1 MQNQRLRS
9 VFTLSACTVALA
21 LAPVGADDIRFERI
35 LDGYANG
42 VSDDGTVVVGE
53 RFGLE
58 AFIWTLAGGLVDI
71 GGVTGISAGADGSRI
86 AGNSSSIFGESAARY
101 NATTGTWSSF
111 GGLGPTGCDSS
122 LSSAYDLS
130 SDGTKAVGLG
140 WNGCS
145 ASAFLWTEGE
155 GMTQLSQLGPFSSR
169 ADTISGDGTVIGG
182 WDEASNGGRRAAVWE
197 FDSASGDW
205 VESLVLTG
213 TAGNAEGYGEV
224 NGSNGDGS
232 ILVGMADGSSS
243 ATSGAFVLREDTGFE
258 LIGLMPSSQFPVVG
272 GALDV
277 TEDGS
282 TIIGF
287 QREGAGGFSSFEAT
301 YWTEETGLVPLKD
314 HLNALGAGIP
324 AGFTLAAAQS
334 ISDDGRVICGWGY
347 EDVIFFADA
356 WIVVLPAE
364 DVPCPADFN
373 GDGTVDGADLT
384 LLLVAWGT
392 SDAAIDLDGNGT
404 VDGADLTLF
413 LSEWGDCG

>member
-1 MQNQRLRS
+1 MQNHLPRS
-9 VFTLSACTVALA
+9 IFLSTCTAALA

-35 LDGYANG
+35 PDGYANG

-58 AFIWTLAGGLVDI
+58 AFTWTLADGLVDI

-155 GMTQLSQLGPFSSR
+155 GMTPLSQFGPFSSR

-182 WDEASNGGRRAAVWE
+182 WDEASNGSRRAAVWE

-213 TAGNAEGYGEV
+213 TTGNDEGYGEV

-232 ILVGMADGSSS
+232 ILVGMADGSSN
-243 ATSGAFVLREDTGFE
+243 ATSGAFVLRETTGFE

-277 TEDGS
+277 TEDGR

-301 YWTEETGLVPLKD
+301 YWTEETGLVSLKD

-324 AGFTLAAAQS
+324 TGFTLAAAQS

-392 SDAAIDLDGNGT
+392 SDAAIDLDGNST
-404 VDGADLTLF
+404 VDGADLTRF